1 MTELLYIRLTEWATH
16 FAGGQGHLG
25 YGKNILQ
32 RMQEG
37 VSGSVGDPPRH
48 VELMDRYLRQLQ
60 QRYSSQHK
68 RVMISEVTQDGSQRD
83 RARRLGMPHQTYR
96 NYLGS
101 ASGFLDGCLAAED
114 SDAGM
119 E

>member
-16 FAGGQGHLG
+16 FAGGLGHLG

-68 RVMISEVTQDGSQRD
+68 RVAISEVLHGGSQRD
-83 RARRLGMPHQTYR
+83 RARNLGMPHQTYR
-96 NYLGS
+96 NYLSS

-114 SDAGM
+114 ASAGM

>member
-1 MTELLYIRLTEWATH
+1 MTELLYIRLTEWANH
-16 FAGGQGHLG
+16 FAGGLGHLG

-37 VSGSVGDPPRH
+37 VAGSIGDPPH
-48 VELMDRYLRQLQ
+48 SAELMDKYLRHLQ

-68 RVMISEVTQDGSQRD
+68 RVAIAEVMHGGSQRD
-83 RARRLGMPHQTYR
+83 RARHLGMPHQTYR
-96 NYLGS
+96 NYLS
-101 ASGFLDGCLAAED
+101 AASGFLDGCLAAED
-114 SDAGM
+114 EGAVL

>member
-1 MTELLYIRLTEWATH
+1 MTEYLFIRLGEWTRYYL
-16 FAGGQGHLG
+16 GGMGHLG

-37 VSGSVGDPPRH
+37 VGGSVGDPPH
-48 VELMDRYLRQLQ
+48 SVELMDGYLRQLQ
-60 QRYSSQHK
+60 SRYSGQHK
-68 RVMISEVTQDGSQRD
+68 RVIVAEVSQDGSQRD

-96 NYLGS
+96 NYLNA

-114 SDAGM
+114 KDAGLD
-119 E
+119 